1 MKKNNKKGFTIVE
14 LVIVIAVIAI
24 LAAVLIPTFSS
35 VIKKAKVNND
45 IQLVRNL
52 NTALAADTK
61 EHKTMQ
67 AALDA
72 AFEFGYDVAKINN
85 TSVEE
90 NEILWDSVNDVF
102 CYLKD
107 GALEYVPNSAT
118 TVLEATDYR
127 LWKIS
132 DTVDET
138 YSTYYVGSAATIE
151 TTKGFDAGTT
161 TGITEIKYVNNAEG
175 ATAQNVVIRTNGGK
189 LTIDAENDTIH
200 HYGDIENLKITAV
213 DTNSYHE
220 YGKVG
225 FVSIAKG
232 RFVSEANSK
241 VIALLSTGADVV
253 ISQASQGSIVAA
265 YTTVANNNTNGN
277 TTLTLKEAY
286 ADENNTELKDI
297 IYNAE
302 AQVINAISVNGKYYK
317 TMSEAFDKVVKVNGD
332 GYQLDK
338 DITIILYKD
347 IEDKGLVINSG
358 IKVIIDLNGHNYILN
373 GAVGS
378 VGTASNGIQIL
389 GDSNVVIKNG
399 TISCS
404 ENNKISGQAIG
415 ANVQR
420 LIQDYGYLTL
430 TDVTIDARNQ
440 FGSPSYCMSFNNKP
454 VLINGNTSVI
464 LRDKNVVAFD
474 ADGNWGGY
482 DRARVTI
489 DTTGTIDGYIEVGNG
504 YFDIKNVGSVK
515 GIRFCSS
522 CGTGET
528 TDQHL
533 RVTKVS
539 SVNIPAPYGY
549 SWNEDGTGLIK
560 N

>member
-52 NTALAADTK
+52 NTALATDNK
-61 EHKTMQ
+61 KHETMQ
-67 AALDA
+67 DALDA
-72 AFEFGYDVAKINN
+72 AAEFGYDVAKINASA
-85 TSVEE
+85 TD

-107 GALEYVPNSAT
+107 GEIEYIPNSVSGTAS
-118 TVLEATDYR
+118 LNANDYR

-132 DTVDET
+132 NTVDDT
-138 YSTYYVGSAATIE
+138 YSTYYTGSATTIN
-151 TTKGFDAGTT
+151 TSKGFDAGTT
-161 TGITEIKYVNNAEG
+161 TGITAINYTNNG
-175 ATAQNVVIRTNGGK
+175 AQQNAVVIRTNGGK
-189 LTIDAENDTIH
+189 LTIDAKNDTIH

-232 RFVSEANSK
+232 RFVSEVNSK

-302 AQVINAISVNGKYYK
+302 AQVLNAIMVNGVYYK
-317 TMSEAFDKVVKVNGD
+317 TIGDAFMKGPKDNGD
-332 GYQLDK
+332 GFDLSGNNTIVLLRDIEDSAFLLPDK
-338 DITIILYKD
+338 NNGGDITIDFNGFTYT
-347 IEDKGLVINSG
+347 VNST
-358 IKVIIDLNGHNYILN
+358 
-373 GAVGS
+373 VGS
-378 VGTASNGIQIL
+378 TGTTTQAMHL
-389 GDSNVVIKNG
+389 GAAKDGKTVSFVMKNG
-399 TISCS
+399 TFTTKAGVDGMAMALQNYVKFSAENMIFDLSNIPVLHYGENEFSGIYEKYNGKECS
-404 ENNKISGQAIG
+404 
-415 ANVQR
+415 
-420 LIQDYGYLTL
+420 T
-430 TDVTIDARNQ
+430 
-440 FGSPSYCMSFNNKP
+440 FNNNTTEQM
-454 VLINGNTSVI
+454 VLKDCTLIFPNQANYCIG
-464 LRDKNVVAFD
+464 
-474 ADGNWGGY
+474 
-482 DRARVTI
+482 
-489 DTTGTIDGYIEVGNG
+489 
-504 YFDIKNVGSVK
+504 VGSSLKLVNTKITGAVSLQAGEKLLVDSNSTISK
-515 GIRFCSS
+515 GVVPYFNDEGSVVS
-522 CGTGET
+522 NT
-528 TDQHL
+528 TE
-533 RVTKVS
+533 
-539 SVNIPAPYGY
+539 NPGY
-549 SWNEDGTGLIK
+549 TTYSLSN
-560 N
+560 